1 MAPSATETIT
11 VPQSVTSNLKALA
24 TAGDYKE
31 IAAVSFSEEAE
42 THGTDD
48 HAAASVCT
56 RPLIPSFHLNLCTV
70 LPCAAAANLCAQY
83 PKYLPTWNKSQT
95 YPPLEPF
102 EHHDSGKD
110 ADRTYPNLLDSNA
123 VVTHLTPT
131 TGSEIRGVQLS
142 SLTDAGKSQL
152 ARLVAER
159 KVVAFRDQDFA
170 AQPIPDALTFG
181 SFFGRHHIHPTS
193 GAPEGHPEVHLVHR
207 SAGDNTADKFFE
219 NRTSS
224 VAWHS
229 DVSYEEQPPG
239 TTFLYVLDLPSTGGD
254 TLFAN
259 AVEAYERLSDGF
271 KERLHG
277 LQAVHSGIDQVN
289 ASLKKGS
296 IKRREPVANVHPI
309 VRTHPV
315 TGEKALYVNPQ
326 CKLFSPSYRRNQFLT
341 RGG

>member
-1 MAPSATETIT
+1 M
-11 VPQSVTSNLKALA
+11 
-24 TAGDYKE
+24 
-31 IAAVSFSEEAE
+31 
-42 THGTDD
+42 
-48 HAAASVCT
+48 
-56 RPLIPSFHLNLCTV
+56 
-70 LPCAAAANLCAQY
+70 
-83 PKYLPTWNKSQT
+83 
-95 YPPLEPF
+95 
-102 EHHDSGKD
+102 
-110 ADRTYPNLLDSNA
+110 
-123 VVTHLTPT
+123 TPT
-131 TGSEIRGVQLS
+131 TGSEISGVQLS

-152 ARLVAER
+152 ARFVAER

-170 AQPIPDALTFG
+170 SQPIPDALKFG

-207 SAGDNTADKFFE
+207 SAGDDTANKFFE

-259 AVEAYERLSDGF
+259 AVDAYERLSDGF
-271 KERLHG
+271 KQRLHG
-277 LQAVHSGIDQVN
+277 LQAVHSGIEQVN

-326 CKLFSPSYRRNQFLT
+326 CKFLQPSTARLNS
-341 RGG
+341 